1 MTKQS
6 TQYIAVGSK
15 NPTKLDAVLAAFK
28 KVFPKISWEVT
39 GVEVASGVADQ
50 PMSDKEAIEGATNR
64 AKQALIAVP
73 AAAYAV
79 GLEGGL
85 HQIGNRWFD
94 SGWIVVVNRS
104 GILGIASSIRMY
116 TPKKIMKPIHT
127 GQELGTV
134 IDQIFGQTNSK
145 HELGH
150 FGLMTQGRYT
160 RTEAYRDGVIS
171 ALTRFLPPG
180 LELGD

>member
-1 MTKQS
+1 MKQITKC
-6 TQYIAVGSK
+6 IAVGSK
-15 NPTKLDAVLAAFK
+15 NPTKLDAVLSAFK
-28 KVFPKISWEVT
+28 KVFPKVSWELT
-39 GVEVASGVADQ
+39 GVEVASGVTDQ

-73 AAAYAV
+73 QAAYAV

-94 SGWIVVVNRS
+94 SGWIVVVDRA
-104 GILGIASSIRMY
+104 GVLGIASSIRMY
-116 TPKKIMKPIHT
+116 TPKKIMKPIHS

-150 FGLMTQGRYT
+150 FGLMTQGKYT